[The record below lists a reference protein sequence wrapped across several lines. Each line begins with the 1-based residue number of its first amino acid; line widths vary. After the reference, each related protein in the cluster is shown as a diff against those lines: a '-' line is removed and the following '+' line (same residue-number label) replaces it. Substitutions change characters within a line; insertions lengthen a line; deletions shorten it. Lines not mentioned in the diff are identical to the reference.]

1 MIYIL
6 YGKRQEHGFYE
17 ARGYKK
23 RHHIQEN
30 VNIYDAQAD
39 EISNVLQ
46 DLDAYSIFDD
56 DKMIIV
62 NNCTFYRVR
71 IRQTMKW
78 IHF

>member
-6 YGKRQEHGFYE
+6 YGKDNSMVSMKLE
-17 ARGYKK
+17 AIKK

-56 DKMIIV
+56 DKMSV
-62 NNCTFYRVR
+62 PVGHGSGAQYKSPL
-71 IRQTMKW
+71 QTCL
-78 IHF
+78 